1 MARPTQ
7 EERFEWRTMVR
18 LPAAM
23 GQEVEQIAEEELTP
37 PAVLLRRWINE
48 RLVLERQR
56 RRERE
61 CLEKQHAR
69 AEAEFEDEYG
79 GMSIEALEAQLEHLA
94 KAQRHASKNK
104 PTSRP

>member
-1 MARPTQ
+1 LSAS
-7 EERFEWRTMVR
+7 
-18 LPAAM
+18 ADA
-23 GQEVEQIAEEELTP
+23 
-37 PAVLLRRWINE
+37 NS
-48 RLVLERQR
+48 
-56 RRERE
+56 E